1 MHRYQEQNSQLT
13 LQEGLE
19 EFYSINPDFKFLS
32 DKEGKEGLFYQH
44 DITHIVFGLNTK
56 IEEEHLLDSW
66 TLWGTKFKW
75 KKIFGYI
82 KHPAIKEI
90 NKNIYKELGIR
101 GIVKKLILMV
111 PFKLLVVFKALR
123 MKKSGTIM
131 KLQKI
136 SLTRKYL
143 IFEKNIILT
152 YIHSGN

>member
-19 EFYSINPDFKFLS
+19 EFYSINPNFKFLS

-90 NKNIYKELGIR
+90 NKNIYKELGIW
-101 GIVKKLILMV
+101 GIVKKLILWC
-111 PFKLLVVFKALR
+111 L
-123 MKKSGTIM
+123 SN
-131 KLQKI
+131 
-136 SLTRKYL
+136 Y
-143 IFEKNIILT
+143 
-152 YIHSGN
+152 